1 MSQAMLSAR
10 VQAVRYEAP
19 GIISLEL
26 RPGTRGEAF
35 PVHEA
40 GAHIDLHL
48 GNGLVRSYSLLNAS
62 NDSDC
67 YVIGV
72 LKDQRSRGG
81 SSHIHEKVRVG
92 QILTI
97 SPPRNNFRLDESA
110 AHSVFV
116 AGGIGITPILCM
128 LRQLLDHGRSA
139 ELIYCARSLHETAFL
154 GAIEVLKSSGLR
166 VLHHFDDESGGA
178 PRLAELLAGH
188 DSQTHFYACGPGRML
203 DAFQEACAAH
213 GHIHVHVE
221 RFAAVRKVA
230 QEQDQAQGFEVEL
243 RRSGKTIRVA
253 PDTTVLDALLDAGI
267 KVDHSCREGLCGA
280 CETKVLAGDVE
291 HRDSILSP
299 AERISNRS
307 MMVCVSRCRS
317 GSGTLVLDA

>member
-26 RPGTRGEAF
+26 RPDAKGAAF
-35 PVHEA
+35 PAHEA

-72 LKDQRSRGG
+72 LKDHHSRGG
-81 SSHIHEKVRVG
+81 SRHIHEELRVG
-92 QILTI
+92 QVLTI
-97 SPPRNNFRLDESA
+97 SAPRNNFRLDESA

-128 LRQLLDHGRSA
+128 VRQLLDQGRSA

-154 GAIEVLKSSGLR
+154 GAIEALKPRGLR
-166 VLHHFDDESGGA
+166 VLQHFDDEAGGA

-188 DSQTHFYACGPGRML
+188 CPQAHFYACGPGPML
-203 DAFQEACAAH
+203 DAFQQACATL
-213 GHIHVHVE
+213 GHANVHVE
-221 RFAAVRKVA
+221 RFAAARQVA
-230 QEQDQAQGFEVEL
+230 QEQGHAQGFDVAL
-243 RRSGKTIRVA
+243 HRSGKTIRIA
-253 PDTTVLDALLDAGI
+253 PDVSVLDALLDAGI
-267 KVDHSCREGLCGA
+267 NVDHSCREGICGA

-291 HRDSILSP
+291 HRDSILT
-299 AERISNRS
+299 AQERSANRS

-317 GSGTLVLDA
+317 GKLVLDA